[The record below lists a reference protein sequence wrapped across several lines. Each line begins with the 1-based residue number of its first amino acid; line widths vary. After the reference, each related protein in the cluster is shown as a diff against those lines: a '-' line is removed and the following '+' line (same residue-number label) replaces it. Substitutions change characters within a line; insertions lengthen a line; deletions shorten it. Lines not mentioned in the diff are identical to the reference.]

1 LSQISPQPNS
11 LVITAKALDSDAVDE
26 TIQELEPI
34 SSENAMR
41 AQISERVRSLYP
53 QAELRSF
60 ADGAA
65 TYLAP
70 KLLIV
75 AVYRLAG
82 GRGPEEGDEDD
93 GQQQQLFAA

>member
-1 LSQISPQPNS
+1 
-11 LVITAKALDSDAVDE
+11 
-26 TIQELEPI
+26 
-34 SSENAMR
+34 MR
-41 AQISERVRSLYP
+41 AQISECVQSLYP

-75 AVYRLAG
+75 AIYRLG
-82 GRGPEEGDEDD
+82 DKQHDRGGDEDE
-93 GQQQQLFAA
+93 GHQQQLFAA